1 MSPAFH
7 NILITIFAFIYVF
20 AVVGIM
26 DFFVKKGFSQ
36 DLSRKIVHI
45 AAGSWL
51 IFWPL
56 FDISDWTKYL
66 NIAPALLWTVL
77 LLVKG
82 FTAKPDDKAIKTMT
96 RTGDRGELLKG
107 PLYFTMVMNIAGTFL
122 LYSPASIA
130 AMGFLGWGD
139 GMAPVI
145 GKKFGKHK
153 YNVISEKSFEG
164 SLAFFVFGLLGA
176 FFFNLILLGKA
187 DFEFLLICAFITTI
201 VEGLSPK
208 DFDNILIPLSVLL
221 LYYIY

>member
-1 MSPAFH
+1 
-7 NILITIFAFIYVF
+7 
-20 AVVGIM
+20 M